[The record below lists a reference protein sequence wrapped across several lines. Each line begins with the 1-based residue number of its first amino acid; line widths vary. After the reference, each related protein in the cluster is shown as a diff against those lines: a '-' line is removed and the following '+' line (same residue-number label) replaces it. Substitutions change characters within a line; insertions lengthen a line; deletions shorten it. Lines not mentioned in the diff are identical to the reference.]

1 MNISVD
7 LAFLGV
13 GNDGHLASIFS
24 KKNNK
29 KYPENNLFSISN
41 KKEENFYRVSFKFNY
56 LINLKKIIFVV
67 FDKDKKHLIKNLS
80 NLNFKGNI
88 FSLFKKLK
96 IKYNYLICIKKIY

>member
-29 KYPENNLFSISN
+29 KYPENNLSWEDEWKEFIDSIEKDRAPLGSGEDGLEVMN
-41 KKEENFYRVSFKFNY
+41 LAWSIYKSAETGKFTAVSR
-56 LINLKKIIFVV
+56 
-67 FDKDKKHLIKNLS
+67 
-80 NLNFKGNI
+80 
-88 FSLFKKLK
+88 
-96 IKYNYLICIKKIY
+96 